1 MARAILTSLDD
12 VMRFN
17 TLLAKRRRAK
27 TLTTID
33 SGTYVITAD
42 GISQRTFH
50 RLYKELRIGHAPAAQ
65 SPS

>member
-1 MARAILTSLDD
+1 
-12 VMRFN
+12 MRFN